1 MALSACS
8 KRSRS
13 IVEFM
18 GEEEG
23 YIRGAKTLTL
33 ARATGQSGER
43 FPPEDAPLFRPAPK
57 IALVQHRIRESSPVG
72 FLRHFDRAERSKM
85 RRHEL
90 RVEQAEPALRQTRDE
105 MRQGDFRGA
114 GLAVKHA
121 FAEKR
126 RAEVDAVE
134 PANKRA
140 IRPALHGVDPA
151 GIEELAIEQSNP
163 AIDPCLFA
171 SSMGDGASVDHGIEI
186 AIDSDLETIGA
197 DCLGEAVRYD
207 QAIERENAAHF
218 RIDPEKI
225 LVEGALRHRK

>member
-1 MALSACS
+1 MFQ
-8 KRSRS
+8 
-13 IVEFM
+13 EFAFDCRIS
-18 GEEEG
+18 GRDG
-23 YIRGAKTLTL
+23 RIHSLAKTSIL
-33 ARATGQSGER
+33 ARATRQSGEDL
-43 FPPEDAPLFRPAPK
+43 PPEDTPLFRPAPK
-57 IALVQHRIRESSPVG
+57 IALVRRRIREAAPVD
-72 FLRHFDRAERSKM
+72 FLRHFDRAERRKM
-85 RRHEL
+85 RGHEL
-90 RVEQAEPALRQTRDE
+90 RVEQAEPALRQTGDE

-114 GLAVKHA
+114 GPAVKHT

-151 GIEELAIEQSNP
+151 GIEELAIEKSNP
-163 AIDPCLFA
+163 AVDPCLFA

-197 DCLGEAVRYD
+197 DCFGEALRYD

-225 LVEGALRHRK
+225 LVAGALRHRK